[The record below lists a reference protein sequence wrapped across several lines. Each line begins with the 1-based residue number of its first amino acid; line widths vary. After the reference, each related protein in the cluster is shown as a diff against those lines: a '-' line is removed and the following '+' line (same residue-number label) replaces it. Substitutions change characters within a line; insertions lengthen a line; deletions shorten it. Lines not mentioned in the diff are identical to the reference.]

1 MEPTRLLPMLAT
13 PGVPADVAGPGWAHE
28 FKWDGVRALVV
39 SDGTRLQLRS
49 RQGNDVT
56 AAYPEV
62 QPLAAA
68 VGPGVLL
75 DGEIIA
81 HDDAGRPSFAAQQPR
96 MHVRD
101 PGRVRLLATAVP
113 VTLVLFDL
121 LLADGAWL
129 LDTAYEDRRERL
141 EARDLNGPVWATP
154 PRTDDLATALTVAS
168 ERGLEGVVSKRL
180 GSHYHPGRRS
190 RDWRKLRLL
199 CEQEFVV
206 GGYRR
211 GQGRRAGDFGA
222 LLVGT
227 YDEDGDLRYAGG
239 VGTGYTDRELRRLAD
254 LLAPRVRETA
264 PFSDP
269 PRDPDAV
276 WVEPDLVVQVR
287 FTEWTPDGRLR
298 QPVYRGQRTDKDP
311 RSIRR
316 DT

>member
-13 PGVPADVAGPGWAHE
+13 PGVPADVVGPGWAHE
-28 FKWDGVRALVV
+28 FKWDGARALVV
-39 SDGTRLQLRS
+39 SDGVRLQLRS
-49 RQGNDVT
+49 RQGNDIT
-56 AAYPEV
+56 AAYPEL
-62 QPLAAA
+62 QGLAAA

-81 HDDAGRPSFAAQQPR
+81 HDADGRPSFAALQPR

-101 PGRVRLLATAVP
+101 TGRAQLLAASVP

-141 EARDLNGPVWATP
+141 EASGLHGPAWATP

-211 GQGRRAGDFGA
+211 GRGRRAGEFGA

-227 YDEDGDLRYAGG
+227 YDDNGDLRYAGG

-254 LLAPRVRETA
+254 LLAPRHRATA
-264 PFSDP
+264 PFVDP
-269 PRDPDAV
+269 PRDSDAV